1 MRSKTKYICGQSRGG
16 TPGKAVDSRCQ
27 PGRTP
32 KNYHKQEVAFHGGEM
47 AYEAYVKDGRRG
59 YGR

>member
-1 MRSKTKYICGQSRGG
+1 MRNKYTYICGQSRGG
-16 TPGKAVDSRCQ
+16 TPGKATDSGCK

-32 KNYHKQEVAFHGGEM
+32 KDYHKQEVIFHGGEM
-47 AYEAYVKDGRRG
+47 KYEAYVKDGRRG